1 MIRFGGLA
9 TGQDTS
15 KMVEAMLDA
24 ERVPIRRFENE
35 IVEEEEKYSAWSDL
49 DTKFSDLHSKV
60 QKLTSFL
67 TWRQNDVTSTNEAV
81 VTGSA
86 NFEASLSSYNVN
98 VTSIAQ
104 SQMVGSSAQSSTDT
118 PLGINGS
125 FTLNGEVITVSVDDN
140 LEQIRDSINN
150 SSTNMNDKVTASII
164 NTTLVIKRES
174 TGNTNI
180 NVDDDSDSVLQTL
193 GIWDGANFNNELQ
206 AGQDLA
212 ATVNGVTVNGSSNTN
227 ITNVIQGITLNFRSE
242 GTSVLD
248 VSRDTDT
255 IKSAFEDFVDS
266 YNAAIELAEEHTK
279 VSLSGSGERITDVG
293 VLQGEQAVSSMRF
306 TARGLITSRLD
317 NSDNNTFATLQGIG
331 IWTDGNS
338 NRLSILSSDRLSDAL
353 ENNFDDV
360 EDLIRDFNSGILKNF
375 EAFTD
380 KVRTPVD
387 GTIARNLTSIRN
399 SIFDKE
405 ERIQDINKLIASKE
419 TDLYQK
425 FANMESAIAGI
436 RSQGD
441 FLSSQLG

>member
-1 MIRFGGLA
+1 MPCV
-9 TGQDTS
+9 TS
-15 KMVEAMLDA
+15 NSSIFKKFC
-24 ERVPIRRFENE
+24 RIGIHR
-35 IVEEEEKYSAWSDL
+35 DL
-49 DTKFSDLHSKV
+49 D
-60 QKLTSFL
+60 
-67 TWRQNDVTSTNEAV
+67 
-81 VTGSA
+81 
-86 NFEASLSSYNVN
+86 
-98 VTSIAQ
+98 
-104 SQMVGSSAQSSTDT
+104 
-118 PLGINGS
+118 
-125 FTLNGEVITVSVDDN
+125 
-140 LEQIRDSINN
+140 
-150 SSTNMNDKVTASII
+150 
-164 NTTLVIKRES
+164 VIKQNS
-174 TGNTNI
+174 
-180 NVDDDSDSVLQTL
+180 L
-193 GIWDGANFNNELQ
+193 GKYE
-206 AGQDLA
+206 
-212 ATVNGVTVNGSSNTN
+212 VNGVAVNGPSNTN

-360 EDLIRDFNSGILKNF
+360 DDLIRDFNSGILKNF